1 MEAPETHAAGWKG
14 IVLAGGSGSRL
25 YPLTLAASKQVLPVF
40 DKPMVYY
47 PVSTLMLMGI
57 RRMLVIST
65 PGDLPRYRDLLGD
78 GARLGVEF
86 SYAAQAAPRG
96 IAEAFVLGADFI
108 GGGNVALILGDNL
121 FYGDMRYFRA
131 ALARRRGATV
141 FGYPVH
147 DPERYGVVEFD
158 SAGRAISIEEKP
170 KKPRSRYAVPG
181 LYCYDSRVVDVARG
195 LKPSARGELEITD
208 VNNAYLKWGEL
219 AVERLGRGIAWLDT
233 GTPRSLLDAGN
244 FVASVE
250 TRQGLKIGCL
260 EEVAYR
266 MGFLDL
272 AGLKAAAA
280 AQSGSEYGR
289 YLAEIADELA

>member
-78 GARLGVEF
+78 GVRLGVEF

-280 AQSGSEYGR
+280 AQAGSEYGR